1 MESNRNALLLIP
13 VVAVLLGLGAVLAP
27 ISNDHV
33 NSSIILQVE
42 KTVTE
47 KPTITGY
54 VTLQV
59 FDRDGNLKQTVEN
72 HNLIVDGGLDEM
84 AEAIFGVGGVGTTNF
99 DYLEIGT
106 SATAPSAGQT
116 ALVSPI
122 GGCARVQDVSPDL
135 NTLISGE
142 TSVSVI
148 SSFSGIT
155 CAGGIQEAG
164 IFNSLTGGQM
174 LGRSTFGI
182 VTIASGDTMNLNYT
196 VTLT

>member
-1 MESNRNALLLIP
+1 MESTRKALLIIP
-13 VVAVLLGLGAVLAP
+13 VVAILLGLGAILAP

-33 NSSIILQVE
+33 NESNILAIE
-42 KTVTE
+42 KSVIE

-59 FDRDGNLKQTVEN
+59 FDKDGNLKQTVEN
-72 HNLIVDGGLDEM
+72 HNLIVDVGFDEM
-84 AEAIFGVGGVGTTNF
+84 AEAIFGVGGVGTTLF
-99 DYLEIGT
+99 DFIEIGT
-106 SATAPSAGQT
+106 SSTAPSAGQT

-122 GGCARVQDVSPDL
+122 GGCARVQDVSPDV

-142 TSVSVI
+142 TSISVI
-148 SSFSGIT
+148 SSFSGVT

-164 IFNSLTGGQM
+164 IFNSLAGGQM
-174 LGRSTFGI
+174 LGRSIFGI
-182 VTIASGDTMNLNYT
+182 VTIGSSDTLNLNYT